1 MKGITVFSKL
11 KLVPSI
17 FTGKLSV
24 WKKGPFILFL
34 TSSMQIFKEN
44 ECTIPRTTRLTSL
57 HTSFTSIRIQ

>member
-24 WKKGPFILFL
+24 LKKGPFILFL

-44 ECTIPRTTRLTSL
+44 KCTIQRTTRLNSL
-57 HTSFTSIRIQ
+57 HTSVTSIRIQ